1 MGEKYAQRH
10 NITGDILADSPDLT
24 PPQASI
30 GNLVRR
36 LETIVGNPELTP
48 EQKLT
53 EFWQSFNTLTD
64 YPPDLD
70 NRIYWLMDIQK
81 LLIGASYLEKLLE
94 TNTDKSII
102 GDAAT
107 PETLRERAAVAF
119 EQYRTSFDSIT
130 PGNTPS
136 LPSSRLFESVWRAT
150 KSQQPSSPTV
160 PEICIAPALREIAN
174 EKEASSLAKLWLQ
187 RSSRPSDIQA
197 VFDYA
202 HQQIDKEQK
211 VALLSVVGERIA
223 EMLVDAKTTLFTGFL
238 RLRAAQITHDLAEL
252 DYYSEEESTNR
263 RADAIMKLS
272 ELATGLEN
280 NTRYSVMESGIAK
293 NLYEKAK
300 YFCSLYSNEQEAPTS
315 NALPTRLADHLGTV
329 AVEHTTPR
337 HAA

>member
-10 NITGDILADSPDLT
+10 NITSDILADSPDLT

-36 LETIVGNPELTP
+36 LEAIVGNPELTP

-81 LLIGASYLEKLLE
+81 LLIGASFLEKLPE
-94 TNTDKSII
+94 TSADKSII
-102 GDAAT
+102 GDAT

-119 EQYRTSFDSIT
+119 EQCRTSFDSIA
-130 PGNTPS
+130 PSNTPS

-150 KSQQPSSPTV
+150 KSQQPSPTA
-160 PEICIAPALREIAN
+160 PEICIAPALREIVN
-174 EKEASSLAKLWLQ
+174 EKEASSLARLWLQ
-187 RSSRPSDIQA
+187 KSSHLSDVQA

-263 RADAIMKLS
+263 RADAIIELS
-272 ELATGLEN
+272 ELATSLEN
-280 NTRYSVMESGIAK
+280 DTRYSIIKPGIAK

-329 AVEHTTPR
+329 AVEHTTP

>member
-53 EFWQSFNTLTD
+53 EFWQNFNTLTD

-102 GDAAT
+102 GDTT
-107 PETLRERAAVAF
+107 PETLRERAAVTF
-119 EQYRTSFDSIT
+119 EQYCTSFDSIA
-130 PGNTPS
+130 PDNTPS

-150 KSQQPSSPTV
+150 KSQQPSPTA
-160 PEICIAPALREIAN
+160 PEICIVPALQEIVN
-174 EKEASSLAKLWLQ
+174 EKEASSFARLWLQ

-202 HQQIDKEQK
+202 HQQINKEQK

-238 RLRAAQITHDLAEL
+238 RLRAAQIAHDLAEL
-252 DYYSEEESTNR
+252 GHYSEEESINR
-263 RADAIMKLS
+263 RADAIIELS
-272 ELATGLEN
+272 ELATSLEN
-280 NTRYSVMESGIAK
+280 DTRYSIIKPGIAK

-300 YFCSLYSNEQEAPTS
+300 YFCSLYSNEQETLTSSAP
-315 NALPTRLADHLGTV
+315 PTRLADHLGAV
-329 AVEHTTPR
+329 AVEHTTPP

>member
-10 NITGDILADSPDLT
+10 NTIGESPTNNPDLT
-24 PPQASI
+24 FPKVST
-30 GNLVRR
+30 GDLVQQ
-36 LETIVGNPELTP
+36 LGTIVGNPELTP

-94 TNTDKSII
+94 TSADKSII
-102 GDAAT
+102 GDAT

-119 EQYRTSFDSIT
+119 EQYRTSFDSIA
-130 PGNTPS
+130 PSNTPS
-136 LPSSRLFESVWRAT
+136 LPSSRLFEYVWHAT
-150 KSQQPSSPTV
+150 KSQQPSPTA
-160 PEICIAPALREIAN
+160 PEICIAPTLREIAD
-174 EKEASSLAKLWLQ
+174 EKEASSFAKLWLQ
-187 RSSRPSDIQA
+187 KSSHLSDIQA

-238 RLRAAQITHDLAEL
+238 RLRAAQIAHDLAEL
-252 DYYSEEESTNR
+252 GYYSEEESINR
-263 RADAIMKLS
+263 RADAIIELS
-272 ELATGLEN
+272 ELATSLEN
-280 NTRYSVMESGIAK
+280 DMRYSIIKPGIAK
-293 NLYEKAK
+293 NLYEKVK

-315 NALPTRLADHLGTV
+315 GAPPTRLADHLG
-329 AVEHTTPR
+329 AVVIEHTTPP

>member
-10 NITGDILADSPDLT
+10 NITSDILADSPDLT

-53 EFWQSFNTLTD
+53 EFWQNFNTLTD

-81 LLIGASYLEKLLE
+81 LLIGASFLEKLLE
-94 TNTDKSII
+94 TSANKSII
-102 GDAAT
+102 GDTT
-107 PETLRERAAVAF
+107 PEILRGRATVAF
-119 EQYRTSFDSIT
+119 EQYRTFFDSIA

-150 KSQQPSSPTV
+150 KSQQPSPTA
-160 PEICIAPALREIAN
+160 PEICIAPALREIAS
-174 EKEASSLAKLWLQ
+174 EKESSSFAKLWLQ
-187 RSSRPSDIQA
+187 RSSRPSDIQIA
-197 VFDYA
+197 FDYA

-223 EMLVDAKTTLFTGFL
+223 EMLVDAKTALFTGFL
-238 RLRAAQITHDLAEL
+238 RLRAAQLTHDLAEL
-252 DYYSEEESTNR
+252 DYYSEEESINR
-263 RADAIMKLS
+263 RADAIIKLS
-272 ELATGLEN
+272 ELATSLEN
-280 NTRYSVMESGIAK
+280 NTRYSVMEPGVAK
-293 NLYEKAK
+293 NLYEKVK
-300 YFCSLYSNEQEAPTS
+300 YFYSLYSNEQEALTS
-315 NALPTRLADHLGTV
+315 SAPPTRLADHLGTV

>member
-10 NITGDILADSPDLT
+10 NITSDILADSPDLT

-53 EFWQSFNTLTD
+53 EFWQNFNTLTD

-81 LLIGASYLEKLLE
+81 LLIGASFLEKLLE
-94 TNTDKSII
+94 TSADKSII
-102 GDAAT
+102 GDTT

-119 EQYRTSFDSIT
+119 EQYRTSFDSIA
-130 PGNTPS
+130 PSNTPS
-136 LPSSRLFESVWRAT
+136 LPSSRLFENVWHAT
-150 KSQQPSSPTV
+150 KSQQPSPTA
-160 PEICIAPALREIAN
+160 PEICIAPALQEIVN
-174 EKEASSLAKLWLQ
+174 EKEAGSFAKLWLQ

-211 VALLSVVGERIA
+211 LTLLSVVGERIA
-223 EMLVDAKTTLFTGFL
+223 EMLVDTKTTLFTGFL

-280 NTRYSVMESGIAK
+280 DTRYSVMESGIAK

-300 YFCSLYSNEQEAPTS
+300 YFCSLYSNEQEALIS

-329 AVEHTTPR
+329 AVKHTTPR

>member
-1 MGEKYAQRH
+1 MGEKYIQRH
-10 NITGDILADSPDLT
+10 NTISESPTNNPDLT
-24 PPQASI
+24 FPKVST
-30 GNLVRR
+30 GDLVQQ
-36 LETIVGNPELTP
+36 LEMLVSNPELTP

-102 GDAAT
+102 GDAT

-119 EQYRTSFDSIT
+119 EQYRTSFDSIA
-130 PGNTPS
+130 PDNTPS

-150 KSQQPSSPTV
+150 KSQQPSPTA
-160 PEICIAPALREIAN
+160 PEICIAPALREIVN
-174 EKEASSLAKLWLQ
+174 EKEASSLARLWLQ
-187 RSSRPSDIQA
+187 KSSHLSDIQA
-197 VFDYA
+197 AFDYA

-223 EMLVDAKTTLFTGFL
+223 ETLVDAKTTLFTGFL
-238 RLRAAQITHDLAEL
+238 RLRAAQIAHDLAEL
-252 DYYSEEESTNR
+252 GYYSKEEDINR
-263 RADAIMKLS
+263 RADAIIELS
-272 ELATGLEN
+272 ELATSLEN
-280 NTRYSVMESGIAK
+280 DTQYSIIEPGIAK
-293 NLYEKAK
+293 NLYEKVK
-300 YFCSLYSNEQEAPTS
+300 YFCSLYSNEQEALTS
-315 NALPTRLADHLGTV
+315 SAPPTRLADHLGTV

>member
-10 NITGDILADSPDLT
+10 NITSDILADSPDLT

-36 LETIVGNPELTP
+36 LEAIVGNPELTP

-150 KSQQPSSPTV
+150 KSQQPSPTV

-272 ELATGLEN
+272 ELATSLEN
-280 NTRYSVMESGIAK
+280 NTRYSVIKPGIAK

>member
-10 NITGDILADSPDLT
+10 NITSDILADSPDLT

-30 GNLVRR
+30 DNLVRR

-94 TNTDKSII
+94 INTDKSII

-119 EQYRTSFDSIT
+119 EQYRTSFDNIA
-130 PGNTPS
+130 PGDTPS
-136 LPSSRLFESVWRAT
+136 LPSSRLFENAWYAT
-150 KSQQPSSPTV
+150 KSQQPSPTV
-160 PEICIAPALREIAN
+160 PEICVAPALREIVN

-223 EMLVDAKTTLFTGFL
+223 EILVDAKTTLFTGFL

-252 DYYSEEESTNR
+252 GYYSKEEGINR
-263 RADAIMKLS
+263 RADAIIELS
-272 ELATGLEN
+272 ELATSLEN
-280 NTRYSVMESGIAK
+280 GTQYSIIKPGIAK

-300 YFCSLYSNEQEAPTS
+300 YFYSLYSNEQEALTS
-315 NALPTRLADHLGTV
+315 SAPPTRLADHLGTV

>member
-1 MGEKYAQRH
+1 MGEKYARRH
-10 NITGDILADSPDLT
+10 NTIGESPTNNPDLT
-24 PPQASI
+24 FPKVST
-30 GNLVRR
+30 GDLVQQ
-36 LETIVGNPELTP
+36 LEMLVNNPELTP

-53 EFWQSFNTLTD
+53 EFWQNFNTLTD

-81 LLIGASYLEKLLE
+81 LLIGASFLEKLLE
-94 TNTDKSII
+94 TSADKSII
-102 GDAAT
+102 GDAT

-119 EQYRTSFDSIT
+119 EQYRTSFDSIA

-150 KSQQPSSPTV
+150 KSQQPSPTA
-160 PEICIAPALREIAN
+160 PEICIAPALREIVN
-174 EKEASSLAKLWLQ
+174 EKEASSLARLWLQ
-187 RSSRPSDIQA
+187 KSSHLSDVQA

-211 VALLSVVGERIA
+211 VALLSVVGERVA
-223 EMLVDAKTTLFTGFL
+223 KMLVDAKTTLFTSFL

-252 DYYSEEESTNR
+252 GYYSKEEGINR
-263 RADAIMKLS
+263 RADAIIELS
-272 ELATGLEN
+272 ELATSLEN
-280 NTRYSVMESGIAK
+280 DTQYSIIEPGIAK

-300 YFCSLYSNEQEAPTS
+300 YFCSLYSNEQEVLIS
-315 NALPTRLADHLGTV
+315 NTPPTRLADHLGAV
-329 AVEHTTPR
+329 AIEHTTPP

>member
-10 NITGDILADSPDLT
+10 NITSDILADSPDLT

-36 LETIVGNPELTP
+36 LEAIVGNPKLTP

-130 PGNTPS
+130 PGNTSS

-150 KSQQPSSPTV
+150 KSQQPSPTV

-272 ELATGLEN
+272 ELATSLEN
-280 NTRYSVMESGIAK
+280 NTRYSVIKPGIAK

>member
-10 NITGDILADSPDLT
+10 NTIGESPTNNPDLT
-24 PPQASI
+24 FPKVSTGDLIQQLEM
-30 GNLVRR
+30 LVS
-36 LETIVGNPELTP
+36 NPELTP

-102 GDAAT
+102 GDAT

-119 EQYRTSFDSIT
+119 EQYRTSFDSIA
-130 PGNTPS
+130 PDNTPS

-150 KSQQPSSPTV
+150 KSQQPSPTA
-160 PEICIAPALREIAN
+160 PEICIAPALREIVN
-174 EKEASSLAKLWLQ
+174 EKEASSFAKLWLQ

-197 VFDYA
+197 AFDYA

-223 EMLVDAKTTLFTGFL
+223 ETLVDAKTTLFTGFL
-238 RLRAAQITHDLAEL
+238 RLRAAQIAHDLAEL
-252 DYYSEEESTNR
+252 GYYSKEEGINR
-263 RADAIMKLS
+263 RADAIIELS
-272 ELATGLEN
+272 ELATSLEN
-280 NTRYSVMESGIAK
+280 DTQYSIIKPGIAK

-300 YFCSLYSNEQEAPTS
+300 YFCSLYSNEQEALTS
-315 NALPTRLADHLGTV
+315 STPPTRLADHLGAV
-329 AVEHTTPR
+329 AVERTTPR

>member
-1 MGEKYAQRH
+1 MGEKYTQRH
-10 NITGDILADSPDLT
+10 TTIGESPTNNPDLT
-24 PPQASI
+24 FPKVST
-30 GNLVRR
+30 GDLVQQ
-36 LETIVGNPELTP
+36 LEMLVSNPELTP

-102 GDAAT
+102 EDTT

-119 EQYRTSFDSIT
+119 EQYCISFDSIA
-130 PGNTPS
+130 PSNTPS

-150 KSQQPSSPTV
+150 KSQQPSPTA

-174 EKEASSLAKLWLQ
+174 EKEASSLARLWLQ
-187 RSSRPSDIQA
+187 KSSHPSDIQA

-202 HQQIDKEQK
+202 HQQIDKEEK
-211 VALLSVVGERIA
+211 VALLSVVGERVA
-223 EMLVDAKTTLFTGFL
+223 EMLVDAKTALFTGFL

-252 DYYSEEESTNR
+252 GYYSKEESINR
-263 RADAIMKLS
+263 RADAIIELL
-272 ELATGLEN
+272 ELATSLEN
-280 NTRYSVMESGIAK
+280 DTRYSIMKPGVAK

-300 YFCSLYSNEQEAPTS
+300 YFCSLYSNEQEALIS
-315 NALPTRLADHLGTV
+315 NTPPTRLADHLGTV

>member
-10 NITGDILADSPDLT
+10 NTIGESPANNPDLT
-24 PPQASI
+24 FPKVST
-30 GNLVRR
+30 GDLVQQ
-36 LETIVGNPELTP
+36 LEMLVNNPELTP

-53 EFWQSFNTLTD
+53 EFWQNFNTLTD

-81 LLIGASYLEKLLE
+81 LLIGASFLEKLLE
-94 TNTDKSII
+94 TSADKSII
-102 GDAAT
+102 GDAT

-136 LPSSRLFESVWRAT
+136 LPSSRLFEYVWHAT
-150 KSQQPSSPTV
+150 KSQQPSPAA
-160 PEICIAPALREIAN
+160 PEICIAPALREIAD
-174 EKEASSLAKLWLQ
+174 EKEASSFAKLWLQ
-187 RSSRPSDIQA
+187 KSSHPSDIQA

-211 VALLSVVGERIA
+211 VALLSVVGERVA
-223 EMLVDAKTTLFTGFL
+223 KMLVDAKTTLFTSFL

-252 DYYSEEESTNR
+252 GHYSEEESINR
-263 RADAIMKLS
+263 RADAIMELS
-272 ELATGLEN
+272 ELATSLEN
-280 NTRYSVMESGIAK
+280 DTRYSVVEPGVAK
-293 NLYEKAK
+293 NLYEKAR
-300 YFCSLYSNEQEAPTS
+300 YFCSLYSKEQEVLTS
-315 NALPTRLADHLGTV
+315 SASPTRLADHLGTV
-329 AVEHTTPR
+329 AVKHTTPP

>member
-1 MGEKYAQRH
+1 MGEKYVQRH
-10 NITGDILADSPDLT
+10 NTISESPTNNPDLT
-24 PPQASI
+24 FPKVSTGDLIQQLEM
-30 GNLVRR
+30 LVS
-36 LETIVGNPELTP
+36 NPELTP

-102 GDAAT
+102 GDTT

-119 EQYRTSFDSIT
+119 EQYRTSFDSIA
-130 PGNTPS
+130 PDNTPS

-150 KSQQPSSPTV
+150 KSQQPSPTA
-160 PEICIAPALREIAN
+160 PEICIAPALREIVN
-174 EKEASSLAKLWLQ
+174 EKEASSLARLWLQ
-187 RSSRPSDIQA
+187 KSSHLSDIQA

-211 VALLSVVGERIA
+211 VALLSVVGERVA
-223 EMLVDAKTTLFTGFL
+223 EILVDAKTTFFTGFL
-238 RLRAAQITHDLAEL
+238 RLRAAQIAHDLAEL
-252 DYYSEEESTNR
+252 GHYSEEESINW

-272 ELATGLEN
+272 ELATSLEN
-280 NTRYSVMESGIAK
+280 DTRYSIMKPGVAK
-293 NLYEKAK
+293 SLYEKAK
-300 YFCSLYSNEQEAPTS
+300 YFYSLYSNEQEALTS
-315 NALPTRLADHLGTV
+315 SAPPTRLADHLGTV
-329 AVEHTTPR
+329 AVKHTTPR

>member
-10 NITGDILADSPDLT
+10 NITGDILADSPDLA

-36 LETIVGNPELTP
+36 LEAIISNPKPTP

-53 EFWQSFNTLTD
+53 EFWQNFNTLTD

-102 GDAAT
+102 RDAAM

-119 EQYRTSFDSIT
+119 EQYRTSFDSIA

-136 LPSSRLFESVWRAT
+136 LPSSRLFENVWRAT
-150 KSQQPSSPTV
+150 KSQQPSPTV
-160 PEICIAPALREIAN
+160 PEICIAPALREIVN
-174 EKEASSLAKLWLQ
+174 EKEASSFAKLWLQ
-187 RSSRPSDIQA
+187 RSSRPSDIQVA
-197 VFDYA
+197 FDYA

-238 RLRAAQITHDLAEL
+238 RLRAAQIAHDLAEL
-252 DYYSEEESTNR
+252 GYYSKEESINR
-263 RADAIMKLS
+263 RADAIIELL
-272 ELATGLEN
+272 ELATSLEN
-280 NTRYSVMESGIAK
+280 DTQYSIIKPGIAK
-293 NLYEKAK
+293 NLYEKVK
-300 YFCSLYSNEQEAPTS
+300 YFCSLYSNEQEALTS
-315 NALPTRLADHLGTV
+315 SAPPTRLADHLGMV

>member
-10 NITGDILADSPDLT
+10 NITSDILADSPDLT

-53 EFWQSFNTLTD
+53 EFWQNFNTLTD
-64 YPPDLD
+64 YPLDLD

-81 LLIGASYLEKLLE
+81 LLIGASFLEKLLE
-94 TNTDKSII
+94 TSANKSII
-102 GDAAT
+102 GDTT
-107 PETLRERAAVAF
+107 PEILRGRATVAF
-119 EQYRTSFDSIT
+119 EQYRTFFDSIA

-150 KSQQPSSPTV
+150 KSQQPSPTA
-160 PEICIAPALREIAN
+160 PEICIAPALREIAS
-174 EKEASSLAKLWLQ
+174 EKESSSFAKLWLQ
-187 RSSRPSDIQA
+187 RSSRPSDIQIA
-197 VFDYA
+197 FDYA

-223 EMLVDAKTTLFTGFL
+223 EMLVDAKTALFTGFL
-238 RLRAAQITHDLAEL
+238 RLRAAQLTHDLAEL
-252 DYYSEEESTNR
+252 DYYSEEESINR
-263 RADAIMKLS
+263 RADAIIKLS
-272 ELATGLEN
+272 ELATSLEN
-280 NTRYSVMESGIAK
+280 NTRYSVMEPGVAK
-293 NLYEKAK
+293 NLYEKVK
-300 YFCSLYSNEQEAPTS
+300 YFYSLYSNEQEALTS
-315 NALPTRLADHLGTV
+315 SAPPTRLADHLGTV

>member
-1 MGEKYAQRH
+1 MGEKYAQPH
-10 NITGDILADSPDLT
+10 NTIGESPTNNPDLT
-24 PPQASI
+24 FPKVST
-30 GNLVRR
+30 GDLVQQ
-36 LETIVGNPELTP
+36 LGMLVSNPELTP

-53 EFWQSFNTLTD
+53 EFWQNFNTLTD

-81 LLIGASYLEKLLE
+81 LLIGASHLEKLLE

-119 EQYRTSFDSIT
+119 EQYRTSFDSIA

-136 LPSSRLFESVWRAT
+136 LLSSRLFENVWHAT
-150 KSQQPSSPTV
+150 KSQQSSPTV
-160 PEICIAPALREIAN
+160 PEICIAPALREIVN

-223 EMLVDAKTTLFTGFL
+223 EILVDAKTALFTGFL

-252 DYYSEEESTNR
+252 GYYSEEESINR

-272 ELATGLEN
+272 ELATSLEN
-280 NTRYSVMESGIAK
+280 NTRYSVIKPGIAK
-293 NLYEKAK
+293 NLYEKAR
-300 YFCSLYSNEQEAPTS
+300 YFCSLYSKEQEVLTS
-315 NALPTRLADHLGTV
+315 DMLPTKLADYLGAV
-329 AVEHTTPR
+329 AVEHITPP

>member
-1 MGEKYAQRH
+1 MGEKYVQRH
-10 NITGDILADSPDLT
+10 NTISESPTNNPDLT
-24 PPQASI
+24 FPKVSTGDLIQQLEM
-30 GNLVRR
+30 LVS
-36 LETIVGNPELTP
+36 NPELTP

-102 GDAAT
+102 GDAM

-119 EQYRTSFDSIT
+119 EQYRTSFDSIA
-130 PGNTPS
+130 PDNTPS

-150 KSQQPSSPTV
+150 KSQQPSPTA
-160 PEICIAPALREIAN
+160 PEICIAPALREIVN
-174 EKEASSLAKLWLQ
+174 EKEASSFAKLWLQ

-197 VFDYA
+197 TFDYA

-223 EMLVDAKTTLFTGFL
+223 ETLVDAKTTLFTGFL
-238 RLRAAQITHDLAEL
+238 RLRAAQIAHDLAEL
-252 DYYSEEESTNR
+252 GYYSKEEDINR
-263 RADAIMKLS
+263 RADAIIELS
-272 ELATGLEN
+272 ELATSLEN
-280 NTRYSVMESGIAK
+280 DTQYSIIEPGIAK
-293 NLYEKAK
+293 NLYEKVK
-300 YFCSLYSNEQEAPTS
+300 YFCSLYSNEQEALTS
-315 NALPTRLADHLGTV
+315 SAPPTRLADHLGTV

>member
-1 MGEKYAQRH
+1 MGEKYAQPH
-10 NITGDILADSPDLT
+10 NTIGESPTNNPDLT
-24 PPQASI
+24 FPKVST
-30 GNLVRR
+30 GDLVQQ
-36 LETIVGNPELTP
+36 LEMLIGNPELTP

-53 EFWQSFNTLTD
+53 EFWQNFNTLTD

-102 GDAAT
+102 GDAT

-130 PGNTPS
+130 PGNTPG
-136 LPSSRLFESVWRAT
+136 LPSSRLFENVWHAT
-150 KSQQPSSPTV
+150 KNQQCPTA
-160 PEICIAPALREIAN
+160 PEICIAPALREIVN
-174 EKEASSLAKLWLQ
+174 EKEASSLARLWLQ
-187 RSSRPSDIQA
+187 KSSRLSDIQA

-223 EMLVDAKTTLFTGFL
+223 EMLVDAKTALFTGFL

-252 DYYSEEESTNR
+252 GHYSEEESTNR

-272 ELATGLEN
+272 ELATSLEN
-280 NTRYSVMESGIAK
+280 DTRYSIMKPGIAK

-300 YFCSLYSNEQEAPTS
+300 YFCSLYSKEQEVLTGDM
-315 NALPTRLADHLGTV
+315 LPTKLADYLGAV
-329 AVEHTTPR
+329 AVEHTTPP

>member
-53 EFWQSFNTLTD
+53 EFWQNFNTLTD

-81 LLIGASYLEKLLE
+81 LLIGASFLEKLPE
-94 TNTDKSII
+94 TSADKSII
-102 GDAAT
+102 GDAT

-119 EQYRTSFDSIT
+119 EQYCTSFDSIA
-130 PGNTPS
+130 PSNTPS

-150 KSQQPSSPTV
+150 KSQQPSPTA
-160 PEICIAPALREIAN
+160 PEICIAPALREIVN
-174 EKEASSLAKLWLQ
+174 EKEASSLARLWLQ
-187 RSSRPSDIQA
+187 KSSHLSDVQA

-211 VALLSVVGERIA
+211 VALLSVVGERVA
-223 EMLVDAKTTLFTGFL
+223 KMLVDAKTTLFTGFL
-238 RLRAAQITHDLAEL
+238 RLRAAQIAHDLAEL
-252 DYYSEEESTNR
+252 GHYSEEESINR
-263 RADAIMKLS
+263 RADAIIKLS
-272 ELATGLEN
+272 ELATSLEN
-280 NTRYSVMESGIAK
+280 NTQYSVMEPGVAK
-293 NLYEKAK
+293 NLYEKAE
-300 YFCSLYSNEQEAPTS
+300 YFYSLYSNEQEELTSGAP
-315 NALPTRLADHLGTV
+315 PTRLADRLGTV
-329 AVEHTTPR
+329 AVEHTTPP

>member
-1 MGEKYAQRH
+1 MGEKYARRH
-10 NITGDILADSPDLT
+10 NTIGESPTNNPDLT
-24 PPQASI
+24 FPKVST
-30 GNLVRR
+30 GDLVQQ
-36 LETIVGNPELTP
+36 LEMLVNNPELTP

-53 EFWQSFNTLTD
+53 EFWQNFNTLTD

-81 LLIGASYLEKLLE
+81 LLIGASFLEKLLE
-94 TNTDKSII
+94 TSADKSII
-102 GDAAT
+102 GDAT

-136 LPSSRLFESVWRAT
+136 LPSSRLFEYVWHAT
-150 KSQQPSSPTV
+150 KSQQPSPAA
-160 PEICIAPALREIAN
+160 PEICIAPALREIAD
-174 EKEASSLAKLWLQ
+174 EKEASSFAKLWLQ
-187 RSSRPSDIQA
+187 KSSHPSDIQA

-211 VALLSVVGERIA
+211 VALLSVVGERVA
-223 EMLVDAKTTLFTGFL
+223 KMLVDAKTTLFTSFL

-252 DYYSEEESTNR
+252 GYYSKEEGINR
-263 RADAIMKLS
+263 RADAIIELS
-272 ELATGLEN
+272 ELATSLEN
-280 NTRYSVMESGIAK
+280 DTQYSIMKPGVAK

-300 YFCSLYSNEQEAPTS
+300 YFCSLYSNEQEALTS
-315 NALPTRLADHLGTV
+315 SAPPTRLADRLGTV
-329 AVEHTTPR
+329 AVEHTTPP

>member
-1 MGEKYAQRH
+1 MGEKYIQRH
-10 NITGDILADSPDLT
+10 NTIGESPTNNPDLT
-24 PPQASI
+24 FPKVSTGDLIQQLEM
-30 GNLVRR
+30 LVS
-36 LETIVGNPELTP
+36 NPELTP

-64 YPPDLD
+64 YPPNLD

-102 GDAAT
+102 GDAT

-119 EQYRTSFDSIT
+119 EQYRTSFDSIA
-130 PGNTPS
+130 PDNTPS

-150 KSQQPSSPTV
+150 KSQQPSPTA
-160 PEICIAPALREIAN
+160 PEICIAPALREIVN
-174 EKEASSLAKLWLQ
+174 EKEASSFAKLWLQ

-197 VFDYA
+197 AFDYA

-223 EMLVDAKTTLFTGFL
+223 ETLVDAKTTLFTGFL
-238 RLRAAQITHDLAEL
+238 RLRAAQIAHDLAEL
-252 DYYSEEESTNR
+252 GYYSKEEDINR
-263 RADAIMKLS
+263 RADAIIELS
-272 ELATGLEN
+272 ELATSLEN
-280 NTRYSVMESGIAK
+280 DTQYSIIEPGIAK
-293 NLYEKAK
+293 NLYEKVK
-300 YFCSLYSNEQEAPTS
+300 YFCSLYSNEQEALTS
-315 NALPTRLADHLGTV
+315 SAPPTRLADHLGTV

>member
-10 NITGDILADSPDLT
+10 NTIGESPTNNPDLT
-24 PPQASI
+24 FPKVST
-30 GNLVRR
+30 GDLVQR

-119 EQYRTSFDSIT
+119 EQYRTFFDSIA
-130 PGNTPS
+130 PDNTPS
-136 LPSSRLFESVWRAT
+136 LPSSRLFEDVWHAT
-150 KSQQPSSPTV
+150 KSQQPSPTA
-160 PEICIAPALREIAN
+160 PEICIAPALREIAD
-174 EKEASSLAKLWLQ
+174 EKESSSLAKLWLQ
-187 RSSRPSDIQA
+187 KSSRPSDIQA

-211 VALLSVVGERIA
+211 VALLAVVGERIA
-223 EMLVDAKTTLFTGFL
+223 EILIDAKTALFTGFL

-252 DYYSEEESTNR
+252 GYYSKEESINR
-263 RADAIMKLS
+263 RADAIIELS
-272 ELATGLEN
+272 ELATSLEN
-280 NTRYSVMESGIAK
+280 DTRYSIIKPGIAK
-293 NLYEKAK
+293 NLYEKVK
-300 YFCSLYSNEQEAPTS
+300 YFCSLYSNEQEALTS
-315 NALPTRLADHLGTV
+315 SALPTRLADHLGTV
-329 AVEHTTPR
+329 AVEHTTPP

>member
-94 TNTDKSII
+94 INTDKSII
-102 GDAAT
+102 GDAT

-119 EQYRTSFDSIT
+119 EQYRTSFDSIA

-136 LPSSRLFESVWRAT
+136 LPSSRLFENVWHAT
-150 KSQQPSSPTV
+150 KSQQPSPTA
-160 PEICIAPALREIAN
+160 PEICIAPALREIVN
-174 EKEASSLAKLWLQ
+174 EKEASSLARLWLQ
-187 RSSRPSDIQA
+187 KSSHLSDVQA
-197 VFDYA
+197 VFNYA

-223 EMLVDAKTTLFTGFL
+223 EMLVDAKTTLFTGLL

-252 DYYSEEESTNR
+252 GYYSEEESINR
-263 RADAIMKLS
+263 RADAIIKLS
-272 ELATGLEN
+272 ELATSLEN
-280 NTRYSVMESGIAK
+280 NTRYSVIKPGIAK
-293 NLYEKAK
+293 NLYEKAR
-300 YFCSLYSNEQEAPTS
+300 YFCSLYSNEQEALISSAP
-315 NALPTRLADHLGTV
+315 PTRLADHLGTV
-329 AVEHTTPR
+329 AAEHTTPR

>member
-1 MGEKYAQRH
+1 MGEEYAQRH
-10 NITGDILADSPDLT
+10 NTIGESPTNNPDLT
-24 PPQASI
+24 FPKVST
-30 GNLVRR
+30 GDLVQQ
-36 LETIVGNPELTP
+36 LEMLVSNPELTP

-53 EFWQSFNTLTD
+53 EFWQNFNTLTD

-81 LLIGASYLEKLLE
+81 LLIGAGYLEKLLE
-94 TNTDKSII
+94 TNTDKSIT
-102 GDAAT
+102 GDATT
-107 PETLRERAAVAF
+107 PETLRERATVAF
-119 EQYRTSFDSIT
+119 EQYRTSFDSIA

-150 KSQQPSSPTV
+150 KSQQPSPTV
-160 PEICIAPALREIAN
+160 PEICITPALREIVN
-174 EKEASSLAKLWLQ
+174 EKEASSFAQLWLQ

-211 VALLSVVGERIA
+211 VALLSVVGERVA
-223 EMLVDAKTTLFTGFL
+223 DMLVDAKTTLFTGFL
-238 RLRAAQITHDLAEL
+238 RLQAAQITHDLAEL
-252 DYYSEEESTNR
+252 GHYSEEEGTNR

-272 ELATGLEN
+272 ELATSLEN
-280 NTRYSVMESGIAK
+280 DTRYSVIKPGIAK

-300 YFCSLYSNEQEAPTS
+300 YFCSLYSNEQEALTS
-315 NALPTRLADHLGTV
+315 SAPPTRLADHLGTV
-329 AVEHTTPR
+329 AVEHTTPQ

>member
-10 NITGDILADSPDLT
+10 NITSDILADSPDLT

-53 EFWQSFNTLTD
+53 EFWQNFNTLTD

-81 LLIGASYLEKLLE
+81 LLIGASFLEKLLE
-94 TNTDKSII
+94 TSADKSII
-102 GDAAT
+102 GDAT

-119 EQYRTSFDSIT
+119 EQYRTSFDSIA

-136 LPSSRLFESVWRAT
+136 LPSSRLFEDVWHTT
-150 KSQQPSSPTV
+150 KSQQPSPTA
-160 PEICIAPALREIAN
+160 PEICIAPALREIVN
-174 EKEASSLAKLWLQ
+174 EKEASSFAKLWLQ
-187 RSSRPSDIQA
+187 KSSHLSDVQA

-211 VALLSVVGERIA
+211 VALLSVVGEHIA
-223 EMLVDAKTTLFTGFL
+223 KILVDAKTALFTGFL

-252 DYYSEEESTNR
+252 GYYSEEESINR
-263 RADAIMKLS
+263 RADAIIKLS
-272 ELATGLEN
+272 ELATSLEN
-280 NTRYSVMESGIAK
+280 NTRYSVIKPGIAK

-300 YFCSLYSNEQEAPTS
+300 YFCSLYSNEQEALTS
-315 NALPTRLADHLGTV
+315 SAPPTRLADHLGTV
-329 AVEHTTPR
+329 AVEHTTPQ